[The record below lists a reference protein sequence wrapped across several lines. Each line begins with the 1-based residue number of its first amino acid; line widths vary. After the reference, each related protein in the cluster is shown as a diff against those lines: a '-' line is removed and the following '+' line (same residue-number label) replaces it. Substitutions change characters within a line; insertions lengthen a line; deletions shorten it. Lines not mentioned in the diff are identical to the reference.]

1 MKHTDH
7 VIEPCIGS
15 GLIRR
20 VSWRLWLLSL
30 CGAIFFMTWGSN
42 AVANAQSDDT
52 ACSRKNLKGLIDKY
66 FAALEAHD
74 PSGLPLASDVK
85 YTENGV
91 EVAVGKGFWQTAG
104 KTLLRRD
111 LIDTKQCGTH
121 SNVVIEEPFD
131 PNTIGPPGMALPGME
146 PRKLPEEGTPRA
158 IMYGVRLKVEN
169 EKISEIEAIIAREH
183 EFAFNVEGQLAT
195 KDQDWESILAPA
207 ERSSR
212 LAMIAAANDY
222 FDMFAAEPSVHT
234 PFASPCDRWEN
245 GLQTTKTGMSTLE
258 GEDGQVAAM
267 KDHDCTPKGL
277 VISNHGPRRF
287 LVDVE
292 AGVVVA
298 FVHFAGGLPDF
309 HVFKMKN
316 GKVDLINAV
325 IGAGSPS
332 MGWPIEEQ
340 ICADR

>member
-1 MKHTDH
+1 MKRMALLFT
-7 VIEPCIGS
+7 VICLMALGGVSSADVQKDES
-15 GLIRR
+15 GCTRE
-20 VSWRLWLLSL
+20 V
-30 CGAIFFMTWGSN
+30 
-42 AVANAQSDDT
+42 
-52 ACSRKNLKGLIDKY
+52 LKGFIDKY

-91 EVAVGKGFWQTAG
+91 ELPVGKGFWQTAG

-111 LIDTKQCGTH
+111 LIDTQKCGTH

-131 PNTIGPPGMALPGME
+131 PETIGPPGMALPRIK
-146 PRKLPEEGTPRA
+146 PRELPEKGNSRP
-158 IMYGVRLKVEN
+158 IMYGVRLKIKN
-169 EKISEIEAIIAREH
+169 DKISEIEAIIAREH

-195 KDQDWESILAPA
+195 KDQDWESILPPA

-212 LAMIAAANDY
+212 LAMMAAADDY
-222 FDMFAAEPSVHT
+222 FDMFAAEPVVHT

-245 GLQTTKTGMSTLE
+245 GLQTTKTGMSTLA
-258 GEDGQVAAM
+258 GENGQAAAM

-287 LVDVE
+287 LVDIE

-309 HVFKMKN
+309 HVFKMRN
-316 GKVDLINAV
+316 GKVELINAV
-325 IGAGSPS
+325 VGAGCPS
-332 MGWPIEEQ
+332 MGWPHERACKE
-340 ICADR
+340 

>member
-1 MKHTDH
+1 MKHTDN
-7 VIEPCIGS
+7 VNNPCIES

-20 VSWRLWLLSL
+20 VLRPLLLMSFF
-30 CGAIFFMTWGSN
+30 GAVFFMAWGSN
-42 AVANAQSDDT
+42 IAANAQSDDT
-52 ACSRKNLKGLIDKY
+52 ACSRENLKGLVDKY

-91 EVAVGKGFWQTAG
+91 ELAVGKGFWQTAG

-111 LIDTKQCGTH
+111 LIDTKTCGTH
-121 SNVVIEEPFD
+121 SNVVIEEKFD
-131 PNTIGPPGMALPGME
+131 PATVGQPMSLPGVKTK
-146 PRKLPEEGTPRA
+146 PLPEAGTLRP
-158 IMYGVRLKVEN
+158 ILFGVRLKVEN
-169 EKISEIEAIIAREH
+169 EKISEIETIIARES
-183 EFAFNVEGQLAT
+183 EFAFNADGQLAT
-195 KDQDWESILAPA
+195 KDQDWESILPPE

-234 PFASPCDRWEN
+234 PFAGVCDRWEN
-245 GLQTTKTGMSTLE
+245 GLQTTLGGMFTLE
-258 GEDGQVAAM
+258 GEDGKKAEM
-267 KDHDCTPKGL
+267 HDHDCTPKGL

-292 AGVVVA
+292 AGIVVA

-309 HVFKMKN
+309 HVFKMRN
-316 GKVDLINAV
+316 GKVELINAV
-325 IGAGSPS
+325 VGRGSPS

-340 ICADR
+340 ICVDR